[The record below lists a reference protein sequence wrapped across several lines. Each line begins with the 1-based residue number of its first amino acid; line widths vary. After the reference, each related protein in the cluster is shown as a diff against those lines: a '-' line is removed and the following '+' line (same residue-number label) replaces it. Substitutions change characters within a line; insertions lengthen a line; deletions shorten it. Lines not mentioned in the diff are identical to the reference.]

1 MKSIL
6 QRVHPEKLARA
17 LGMTEIRKAARL
29 VGVDTNN
36 LGAWISDYAWN
47 LHGPDLLRLRSVRE
61 LLIDMLGEEWITNQA
76 VEFGISQLY
85 SKRLDR
91 VHALSRLPWNKSS
104 RFPLELI
111 KALGLGSDFLPSRQ
125 TVSNPTQEIVE
136 PYESLPTLH
145 DYQSDLKEQIG
156 AHLFSGVSSF
166 LVQMP
171 TGAGKTRTMMEALV
185 EYSRNSALLRDGHSI
200 IWLAHT
206 EELCEQAIDSIKDVW
221 TVHGDMSLRILRM
234 WGGHK
239 FDPIETCGAMVV
251 GTYQTLASMKKRK
264 SDVLLQLQKA
274 VKLIVVDEAH
284 KALADTY
291 ESALA
296 VLRSEG
302 AILVGLTATPG
313 RGLDVDTENRRL
325 ARLFG
330 QRLVSPSFGGNAIE
344 ELRDAGVLAKLE
356 RVIVETG
363 IKFDVTESDRDTIVQ
378 RSDFSHQFIKLL
390 STNAERNR
398 RILSQIEVEVE
409 SGNSTLVFTCN
420 NAHSRLLAAA
430 LAIKG
435 IKSGYVDCTTPRGA
449 RRSVIERF
457 KSGELDVILNYGV
470 LSTGF
475 DAPRI
480 RSVMITRPTAS
491 VVLYSQMVGRGL
503 RGPKMG
509 GNESCRLLDVRD
521 NFENFGAVDDVY
533 DCFEDFWS

>member
-6 QRVHPEKLARA
+6 QRLSAERLAWA
-17 LGMTEIRKAARL
+17 LGRNEIQAAARL
-29 VGVDTNN
+29 VDVDVDNP
-36 LGAWISDYAWN
+36 GAWIADYAWN
-47 LHGPDLLRLRSVRE
+47 LHGPDLLRMSSVRE
-61 LLIDMLGEEWITNQA
+61 LLIDMLGEDWIEKQA

-91 VHALSRLPWNKSS
+91 VHALSTLPWNKSS
-104 RFPLELI
+104 QFPVELI

-125 TVSNPTQEIVE
+125 SISNPTQEIVE

-145 DYQSDLKEQIG
+145 DYQADLKEQIG
-156 AHLFSGVSSF
+156 AHLVSGASSF

-185 EYSRNSALLRDGHSI
+185 EYSRNSALLRNGHSI

-221 TVHGDMSLRILRM
+221 AVRGDMSLRILRM

-239 FDPIETCGAMVV
+239 FDPIETSGAMVI
-251 GTYQTLASMKKRK
+251 GTYQTLASMKKHK
-264 SDVLLQLQKA
+264 SDVLVQLQQV

-313 RGLDVDTENRRL
+313 RGLDVDSENRRL
-325 ARLFG
+325 ARLFE
-330 QRLVSPSFGGNAIE
+330 QRLVSPSFDGNVIE
-344 ELRDAGVLAKLE
+344 KLREAGVLAKLE

-363 IKFDVTESDRDTIVQ
+363 IKFDVTESDRETIVQ
-378 RSDFSHQFIKLL
+378 RSDFSHQFIKML
-390 STNAERNR
+390 STNSERNR
-398 RILSQIEVEVE
+398 CILGQIEVEVKAE
-409 SGNSTLVFTCN
+409 NPTLVFTCN
-420 NAHSRLLAAA
+420 NAHSRLLAAS

-435 IKSGYVDCTTPRGA
+435 VKSAYVDCTTPRGA

-457 KSGELDVILNYGV
+457 KAGELDVILNYGV

>member
-6 QRVHPEKLARA
+6 QRLPSEKFARA
-17 LGMTEIRKAARL
+17 LGMTEIREAARL

-47 LHGPDLLRLRSVRE
+47 LHGPDLLRMSSVRG
-61 LLIDMLGEEWITNQA
+61 LLIDMLGGDWIAKQA

-91 VHALSRLPWNKSS
+91 VHALSTLPWNKSS

-111 KALGLGSDFLPSRQ
+111 KALGLGSDFLPSRRS
-125 TVSNPTQEIVE
+125 VNNPTREIVE
-136 PYESLPTLH
+136 PYELLPTLH
-145 DYQSDLKEQIG
+145 DYQTDLKEQIG
-156 AHLFSGVSSF
+156 AHLASGTSSF

-171 TGAGKTRTMMEALV
+171 TGAGKTRTMEALV

-264 SDVLLQLQKA
+264 SDVLLQLQKVA
-274 VKLIVVDEAH
+274 KLIVVDEAH

-363 IKFDVTESDRDTIVQ
+363 IKFDVTDSDRDTIVQ
-378 RSDFSHQFIKLL
+378 RSDFSHQFIKML
-390 STNAERNR
+390 STNSERNR
-398 RILSQIEVEVE
+398 CILGQIEVEVKAE
-409 SGNSTLVFTCN
+409 NPTLVFTCN
-420 NAHSRLLAAA
+420 NAHSRLLAAS

-435 IKSGYVDCTTPRGA
+435 VKSAYVDCTTPRGA

-457 KSGELDVILNYGV
+457 KAGELDVILNYGV